1 MSAAVAV
8 ARAYTEIPQPGPA
21 FKTQAC
27 PLRALVVDDNP
38 DIADMLAAL
47 LRHVGYEAT
56 TAYSP
61 SDALTTA
68 LTKHFDVIISDIGM
82 AGMNGYELAR
92 ALREVPEYNTTP
104 MIAVT
109 GFAMYDDRNR
119 AIEAGFSTH
128 LSKPIDPAA
137 LTHTLSGIGH

>member
-21 FKTQAC
+21 FKTQVC

-56 TAYSP
+56 AAYSP

-128 LSKPIDPAA
+128 LSKPIDPVA